1 MSKHKIIG
9 LALCGLILTSCG
21 NGGENT
27 AEETVSPETSAASE
41 SVSET
46 TVSETETKRETET
59 KKETETEIPEISETV
74 TEETE
79 STENFDKVKDRVIF
93 EDGENTLT
101 AGQFIEALFECEKFT
116 HMRAAARDFQIMD
129 MDENGIPEIM
139 LYYSNFMSYTGSQL
153 YTVTDEGKAEVVLI
167 LNHDICDS
175 SNHSECYNLIG
186 ENPIPYKKDGKTVWI
201 SRFFGSG
208 TGGGGGGNY
217 ILKYDSSGID
227 GEIICEARYYRWS
240 GNDENGELEWY
251 SNEYYYIFG
260 KEVTEDEFDLR
271 DKEYFDSLQTSD
283 ALYVQSPIGDYDEN
297 KKFLGSEFGENLSY
311 ALNNYLDMRDG
322 A

>member
-116 HMRAAARDFQIMD
+116 HMRAAARYFQIMD

-153 YTVTDEGKAEVVLI
+153 YTVTDEGKAKVVLI

-175 SNHSECYNLIG
+175 SDHSECYDMIG
-186 ENPIPYKKDGKTVWI
+186 ENPVPYEKDGKTVWI
-201 SRFFGSG
+201 SRFSGYG
-208 TGGGGGGNY
+208 TGGGGSGNY
-217 ILKYDSSGID
+217 ILKYDGSGID
-227 GEIICEARYYRWS
+227 GEIICESRYEKW
-240 GNDENGELEWY
+240 GANNENGDWEWY
-251 SNEYYYIFG
+251 RDDYYYIFG
-260 KEVTEDEFDLR
+260 EEVTKEEYDKRRDEYMNSLNPSDELYVKSSYYEDEFR
-271 DKEYFDSLQTSD
+271 ETF
-283 ALYVQSPIGDYDEN
+283 
-297 KKFLGSEFGENLSY
+297 SY

>member
-21 NGGENT
+21 SGEENT

-46 TVSETETKRETET
+46 TVSKTETETK
-59 KKETETEIPEISETV
+59 TEIPESLETV

-79 STENFDKVKDRVIF
+79 STENFDKVKDMVIF
-93 EDGENTLT
+93 EDGENSLT
-101 AGQFIEALFECEKFT
+101 AGQYIEALFECEEFT

-175 SNHSECYNLIG
+175 SDHSECYNLIG
-186 ENPIPYKKDGKTVWI
+186 ENPIPYEKDGKTVWI
-201 SRFFGSG
+201 SRFSGYG
-208 TGGGGGGNY
+208 TGGGGSGNY
-217 ILKYDSSGID
+217 ILKYDGSGVD
-227 GEIICEARYYRWS
+227 CEIICEARYETW
-240 GNDENGELEWY
+240 GANNENGDWEHY
-251 SNEYYYIFG
+251 RNDYYYIFG
-260 KEVTEDEFDLR
+260 KEVTEDEFDRR

-283 ALYVQSPIGDYDEN
+283 ALYVQFPIGDYGEN
-297 KKFLGSEFGENLSY
+297 GKFLGSEFGENLSY